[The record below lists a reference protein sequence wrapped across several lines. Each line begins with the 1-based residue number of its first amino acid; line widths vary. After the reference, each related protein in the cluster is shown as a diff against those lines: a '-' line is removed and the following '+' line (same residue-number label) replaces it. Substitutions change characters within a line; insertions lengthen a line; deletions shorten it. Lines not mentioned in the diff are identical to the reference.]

1 MPLPP
6 KGLALAPQT
15 QKSSKTIQNH
25 KTSVISLSHSVSWY
39 SCFIGLFGNLDAE
52 ELRQTPSHCRAH
64 GTRRG
69 WRRRWQPQ
77 ADGPQRCWDT
87 EWHQNRFFHTH
98 INAICNMIYTYI
110 HAYTCKSHIHTH
122 IYIYVMCVCTTCIS
136 KYIEIL
142 QITAATATLCL
153 WDSETFNFLLCFS
166 PFMSMSSWC
175 CKVLGWSSTWGCCGR
190 GPCGPRGP
198 CRGRTQLFLAPDVQF
213 LWQHLS
219 LCRYTMQDH
228 TIQYHTTIQHHNGFN

>member
-1 MPLPP
+1 MALGEDGDGVGSRRRM
-6 KGLALAPQT
+6 GL
-15 QKSSKTIQNH
+15 S
-25 KTSVISLSHSVSWY
+25 
-39 SCFIGLFGNLDAE
+39 DAE
-52 ELRQTPSHCRAH
+52 TRSDTKTVSSTHTLMQYAIWYTP
-64 GTRRG
+64 TYM
-69 WRRRWQPQ
+69 
-77 ADGPQRCWDT
+77 
-87 EWHQNRFFHTH
+87 HTH
-98 INAICNMIYTYI
+98 AKAIYI
-110 HAYTCKSHIHTH
+110 P